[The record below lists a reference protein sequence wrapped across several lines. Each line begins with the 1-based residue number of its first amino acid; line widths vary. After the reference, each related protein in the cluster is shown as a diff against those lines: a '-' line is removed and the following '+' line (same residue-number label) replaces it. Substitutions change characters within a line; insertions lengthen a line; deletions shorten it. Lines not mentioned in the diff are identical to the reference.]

1 MNLLAYAGIS
11 AIIIFIWMF
20 AFSIKPYGEE
30 RDFNVFLLISVFV
43 FGGFIGWYLK
53 SIEAAFLIS
62 IILSLVF
69 V

>member
-1 MNLLAYAGIS
+1 MNLLAYAFIS
-11 AIIIFIWMF
+11 ALIILIWQF
-20 AFSIKPYGEE
+20 AFSVHTYGEQ
-30 RDFNVFLLISVFV
+30 RDFNLFLLIGNFI

-53 SIEAAFLIS
+53 SIEIAFLIS